1 MHDDN
6 VDVHVQAV
14 EKFVAITQTTPSFAR
29 GFLEGFPCS
38 LSKVFFLA
46 NRLLPWPFISL
57 CQESRI
63 KQAGTY
69 QETCLTEAE

>member
-29 GFLEGFPCS
+29 GFLEGFSCS

-46 NRLLPWPFISL
+46 NETASL
-57 CQESRI
+57 AVHFTLSR
-63 KQAGTY
+63 KPD
-69 QETCLTEAE
+69 